1 MNRESEMKVHIKKWE
16 LEKAEYQLPYDGAK
30 EMLLV
35 EEIDNRGFKK
45 NCLRQCMKNCPSR
58 NVGKDEDT

>member
-1 MNRESEMKVHIKKWE
+1 MKVQIKKWE

-35 EEIDNRGFKK
+35 EEIDNRGVLKELFEAMYEELPESKRRK
-45 NCLRQCMKNCPSR
+45 RLRYLI
-58 NVGKDEDT
+58 

>member
-1 MNRESEMKVHIKKWE
+1 MNRESEMKVQKKWE

-35 EEIDNRGFKK
+35 EEIDNRGF
-45 NCLRQCMKNCPSR
+45 
-58 NVGKDEDT
+58 